1 MNETEG
7 MKTTAVK
14 RKRSKRIIVYLD
26 KDELAKVS
34 ERRDRSG
41 LSLQCYCRKALL
53 DKPIAERPCE
63 HHAELLEKMSV
74 LSNDAQ
80 EILKRLTEQGAL
92 TENEITAFHNV
103 LDKTWLLIAEK
114 Y

>member
-1 MNETEG
+1 MNQIEKTENS
-7 MKTTAVK
+7 TVK
-14 RKRSKRIIVYLD
+14 RKRNKRIVVYLNNG
-26 KDELAKVS
+26 ELAKVTQ
-34 ERRDRSG
+34 RRDRSG

-63 HHAELLEKMSV
+63 HHAELLEKMSA
-74 LSNDAQ
+74 LANDAQ

-92 TENEITAFHNV
+92 TKDEIETFHFV
-103 LDKTWLLIAEK
+103 LDSTWLLIAEK